1 MLLLEF
7 PILDPLRKY
16 LLMMEWVVVFFCLE
30 LGLIFLFKYKRTIK
44 KSIRN
49 NQELSYAVLFF
60 AYGIQWF
67 WFIISDYYAPNTEV
81 RTIFLTM
88 GYFTVLIGAL
98 IFVFMIEIQK
108 KYVFKYFFTILFLIV
123 IIIFAGL
130 TFVDSSYSQPV
141 SYFTSPVFITF
152 FFFYVVD
159 LSRKSTMKGTF
170 LRHFLRFSLGF
181 ITLAVGFLLTTDF
194 MTSMLGIFSK
204 LLGDLIQIISV
215 GFIYLFFT
223 TLPPLSEF
231 DWYNKIDSLYILNR
245 AGISIFSKNF
255 RGNKKSL
262 NEQLIASGLAS
273 INIIIENITKSK
285 GISIIKKQ
293 NFTVIIYP
301 GKQIAG
307 ILFCTEELN
316 SLKELLQRFVEKTD
330 SVYRSVLKHWDG
342 ELNIF
347 KPIEEICNTTFKK
360 I

>member
-1 MLLLEF
+1 MILLEF
-7 PILDPLRKY
+7 PIIDPLRKY
-16 LLMMEWVVVFFCLE
+16 LLMMEWVVIFLCLE
-30 LGLIFLFKYKRTIK
+30 LGLIFFFKYKRTVK
-44 KSIRN
+44 KSVKN
-49 NQELSYAVLFF
+49 NQELSYSVLFF

-67 WFIISDYYAPNTEV
+67 WFIISDYYAPNIEI
-81 RTIFLTM
+81 RTIFLTT

-108 KYVFKYFFTILFLIV
+108 RFIFKYFFTILFLAV
-123 IIIFAGL
+123 IIILASL
-130 TFVDSSYSQPV
+130 TFVDISYSQPV
-141 SYFTSPVFITF
+141 SYITSPVFITF

-181 ITLAVGFLLTTDF
+181 ITLALGFILTTDF
-194 MTSMLGIFSK
+194 MTMRFGILSK
-204 LLGDLIQIISV
+204 LFGDLIQIISV

-231 DWYNKIDSLYILNR
+231 DWYKKIDSLYLLNR
-245 AGISIFSKNF
+245 AGISIYSKNF
-255 RGNKKSL
+255 RGIKKSL

-273 INIIIENITKSK
+273 INIVLENITKSK

-293 NFTVIIYP
+293 NYTVIIYP
-301 GKQIAG
+301 GQQIAG

-316 SLKELLQRFVEKTD
+316 SLKELLKRFVEKTEF
-330 SVYRSVLKHWDG
+330 VYLPVLEKWDG

-347 KPIEEICNTTFKK
+347 KPIEEICNTTFNK